1 MYFFKNEITIDKK
14 EELEDYL
21 NAFAHETLRSHVFF
35 IIYVEKSKLFS
46 YEIIND
52 FLCVAGQS
60 NFEGFKEDPFVFPLL
75 PQLKGDC
82 NGEKMKRT
90 LEEVIKRFE
99 ERGEPFVMRLIPP
112 HMQSSYMSVM
122 PGKFLFLNDRA
133 NHDYVYSVDEL
144 AELKGKKFHS
154 KKNHVNR
161 FNRDYEGRYEVVPM
175 SAELVGE
182 ALKMLK
188 YIDDKKQVDG
198 FEAEML
204 RMEAEALQDILPV
217 YDRLGLEG
225 CAILIDGRLEAYA
238 FGGALGDDTI
248 VEHVEK
254 ANTDFAGLY
263 QKINNEFC
271 RMMQGKYKYV
281 NREEDMGLE
290 GLRKAK
296 TSYKPVK
303 MIEKSIAMLVD
314 DKEAIERYSFDEESE
329 IGSVETVAC

>member
-1 MYFFKNEITIDKK
+1 MYFFKNKITIDKK
-14 EELEDYL
+14 DELENYL
-21 NAFAHETLRSHVFF
+21 NAFEHETSGLTFSSLYMWRNANF
-35 IIYVEKSKLFS
+35 FS

-60 NFEGFKEDPFVFPLL
+60 NFEGFENDPFVFPLL
-75 PQLKGDC
+75 PLKGDC
-82 NGEKMKRT
+82 NGEKMRKT
-90 LEEVIKRFE
+90 LEEVIARFE
-99 ERGEPFVMRLIPP
+99 KYGEPFVMRLIPP
-112 HMQSSYMSVM
+112 HMQSSYMEVM

-144 AELKGKKFHS
+144 AELKGKRFHS

-161 FNRDYEGRYEVVPM
+161 FDRDYEGRYEVVPM
-175 SAELVGE
+175 SAQLVGE
-182 ALKMLK
+182 SLELLK
-188 YIDDKKQVDG
+188 YIDDKKQVTG

-204 RMEAEALQDILPV
+204 RMEAEALESILPV

-225 CAILIDGRLEAYA
+225 CAIRIDGKLEAYA
-238 FGGALGDDTI
+238 CGGPLGSNTI

-254 ANTDFAGLY
+254 ANIDFAGIY

-271 RMMQGKYKYV
+271 KMMQGRYTFI

-296 TSYKPVK
+296 SSYKPVK
-303 MIEKSIAMLVD
+303 MIEKSIAMLAD
-314 DKEAIERYSFDEESE
+314 DKEAVRRYSFDE
-329 IGSVETVAC
+329 

>member
-1 MYFFKNEITIDKK
+1 MYFFRNEITIDKK

-21 NAFAHETLRSHVFF
+21 NAFEHRTSGLTFSSLYMWRKAN
-35 IIYVEKSKLFS
+35 LFS

-60 NFEGFKEDPFVFPLL
+60 NFEGFKDEPFVFPLL
-75 PQLKGDC
+75 PLKGDC
-82 NGEKMKRT
+82 DGEKMKRT

-99 ERGEPFVMRLIPP
+99 DFGEPFVMRLIPP
-112 HMQSSYMSVM
+112 HMQSSYMDVM

-144 AELKGKKFHS
+144 AELKGKRFHG

-161 FNRDYEGRYEVVPM
+161 FDREYEGRYEVVPM
-175 SAELVGE
+175 SAELVAE
-182 ALKMLK
+182 AIKLLE
-188 YIDDKKQVDG
+188 YIDAKKQVEG
-198 FEAEML
+198 FEADML
-204 RMEAEALQDILPV
+204 QMEAEALRDILHV

-225 CAILIDGRLEAYA
+225 CTILIDGKLEAYA
-238 FGGALGDDTI
+238 FGGPLSSDTI

-254 ANTDFAGLY
+254 ANVDYAGIY
-263 QKINNEFC
+263 QKLNNEFC
-271 RMMQGKYKYV
+271 KMMQGRYKYV

-296 TSYKPVK
+296 TSYRPVE
-303 MIEKSIAMLVD
+303 MIEKSIAMIAD
-314 DKEAIERYSFDEESE
+314 DKEAIERYSLDE
-329 IGSVETVAC
+329 

>member
-1 MYFFKNEITIDKK
+1 MYFFRNEITIDKK

-21 NAFAHETLRSHVFF
+21 NAFEHRTSGLTFSSLYMWRKAN
-35 IIYVEKSKLFS
+35 LFS

-60 NFEGFKEDPFVFPLL
+60 NFEGFKDEPFVFPLL
-75 PQLKGDC
+75 PLKGDC
-82 NGEKMKRT
+82 DGEKMKRT

-99 ERGEPFVMRLIPP
+99 DFGEPFVMRLIPP
-112 HMQSSYMSVM
+112 HMQSSYMDVM

-144 AELKGKKFHS
+144 AELKGKRFHG

-161 FNRDYEGRYEVVPM
+161 FDREYEGRYEVVPM
-175 SAELVGE
+175 SAQLVAE
-182 ALKMLK
+182 AIKLLE
-188 YIDDKKQVDG
+188 YIDAKKQVEG
-198 FEAEML
+198 FEADML
-204 RMEAEALQDILPV
+204 QMEAEALHDILHV

-225 CAILIDGRLEAYA
+225 CAILIDGKLEAYA
-238 FGGALGDDTI
+238 FGGPLGSDTI

-254 ANTDFAGLY
+254 ANVDYAGIY
-263 QKINNEFC
+263 QKLNNEFC
-271 RMMQGKYKYV
+271 KMMQGRYKYV

-296 TSYKPVK
+296 TSYRPVE
-303 MIEKSIAMLVD
+303 MIEKSIAMIVD
-314 DKEAIERYSFDEESE
+314 DKEAIERYSLDE
-329 IGSVETVAC
+329 